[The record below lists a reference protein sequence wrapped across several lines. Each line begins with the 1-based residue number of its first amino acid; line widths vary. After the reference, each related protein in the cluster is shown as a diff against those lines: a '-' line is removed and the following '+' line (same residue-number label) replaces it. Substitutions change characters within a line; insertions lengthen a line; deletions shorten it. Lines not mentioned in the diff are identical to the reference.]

1 MDEENLVQKYS
12 HTTQISWFS
21 CWVIWIML

>member
-1 MDEENLVQKYS
+1 VQKYS

-21 CWVIWIML
+21 YWGTNYQKHNLL